1 MGLQIRINL
10 IWTLTE
16 KRLIESLILMKLLL
30 SYNTGKKPILSTN
43 DKKLSQQ
50 LFNIYLPINS
60 NSMGLSLQN
69 KVKVGFLY
77 EQCEKHQRLRILS

>member
-1 MGLQIRINL
+1 M
-10 IWTLTE
+10 
-16 KRLIESLILMKLLL
+16 
-30 SYNTGKKPILSTN
+30 LSTN

-60 NSMGLSLQN
+60 NSMGLSLPN